1 MNDNLRAAV
10 FCGSTMGNKKI
21 YREKAVELAE
31 AMNRRSVSLVYG
43 GGNRGLMGVLAHAV
57 YDGGGHVTGVLPA
70 SMNFDSVTDGTKA
83 TETIITS
90 GMHERKK
97 TMYSLA
103 SGFIAMP
110 GGIGTFEELCEIYTW
125 RQLGYTEG
133 NIALYNVDDYF
144 APFLIMLEKAVEEGF
159 LAGAVKEILIV
170 TDDPEALLDHL
181 FSDRKELPSKLS
193 TTHGTSPGV
202 CSGSEHTLVD

>member
-83 TETIITS
+83 TEMIITS

-170 TDDPEALLDHL
+170 TDDPEVLLDHL
-181 FSDRKELPSKLS
+181 FSDRKELPSKL
-193 TTHGTSPGV
+193 
-202 CSGSEHTLVD
+202 